1 MEAAEGLS
9 RAAVHPGIVCLPQGS
24 RRALRAKERGAHRDP
39 AHQGSTS
46 EAGFGVSVTLREV
59 DFLLGFRYDSKSV
72 QLNQQ

>member
-9 RAAVHPGIVCLPQGS
+9 RVTVHPGIAWLPQGS
-24 RRALRAKERGAHRDP
+24 RQALRTKERGAHRDP

-72 QLNQQ
+72 QLNRQ